1 MEIRHLRYFV
11 AMAEAGSL
19 MQASER
25 LHVAQPALSVHLANL
40 EAELGV
46 KLVARSN
53 RGIVLT
59 EEGRELYERAIVI
72 LRHHAEAI
80 EALRIRTVKPIGSV
94 SVGIPSTLSA
104 QIAPPLFSALR
115 SELPEVN
122 LNLLESSTAALYE
135 WLQNGKIDF
144 AVLFSLPEH
153 VGLDVTPLY
162 MEDFYLLGP
171 PQESS
176 QSPGDIQFSD
186 IFDYPLVLPRQT
198 SSWRRVLDQAAKD
211 IGKSFSCHFETDSMS
226 AMKALA
232 MTGQSYS
239 ILPLSCIVGDM
250 REGKL
255 HGRKIIDPHIRGLLS
270 IANVESVEL
279 SLAHREVRKLIVRI
293 ARDFEAGSDGEEPFY
308 SRQVL
313 PGSLFGSSGSGRG
326 PARPAP

>member
-59 EEGRELYERAIVI
+59 DEGRELYERALVI
-72 LRHHAEAI
+72 LRHHAETI
-80 EALRIRTVKPIGSV
+80 EALRTRTVKPIGSV
-94 SVGIPSTLSA
+94 SVGIPSSLSA
-104 QIAPPLFSALR
+104 QIAPPLFAALK

-122 LNLLESSTAALYE
+122 LYLLEASAAAHYE
-135 WLQNGKIDF
+135 WLQKGKIDF

-162 MEDFYLLGP
+162 MEDFYLIGP
-171 PQESS
+171 PQEN
-176 QSPGDIQFSD
+176 PETPVDISFSD
-186 IFDYPLVLPRQT
+186 IFDYPLVLAKQT

-211 IGKSFSCHFETDSMS
+211 IGKSFSCHFETESTS

-232 MTGQSYS
+232 VTGQSYS
-239 ILPLSCIVGDM
+239 ILPRSCIAADM
-250 REGKL
+250 REGKI
-255 HGRKIIDPHIRGLLS
+255 HGRRIVDPPIRGLLS
-270 IANVESVEL
+270 IANVESADL
-279 SLAHREVRKLIVRI
+279 TLAHREVKKLIVKI
-293 ARDFEAGSDGEEPFY
+293 ARDFEAGSEAGEPFY

-313 PGSLFGSSGSGRG
+313 PGSLFGPAGGSRG
-326 PARPAP
+326 PARPSG